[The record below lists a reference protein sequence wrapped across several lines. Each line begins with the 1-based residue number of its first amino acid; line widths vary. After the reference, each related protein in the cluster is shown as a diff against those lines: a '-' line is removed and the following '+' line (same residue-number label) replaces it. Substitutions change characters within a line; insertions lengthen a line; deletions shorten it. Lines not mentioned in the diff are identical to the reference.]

1 MLCFRP
7 GKFNDCIFWN
17 RQITPYFLQSWIL
30 RRILGKLFL
39 RHQVFRCKGSHLKP
53 LLIVLLHSSVIDVVK
68 QGASQSIVHRGTVKS
83 SESILHGVFGRR
95 MYLNVVLCFD
105 GKSDIWRKK
114 EEISKRKI
122 FSRTKMSIRALY
134 IAFVVLVSCVSL
146 GKSSSSFPAFFCHLH
161 AALCLARTIGGR
173 GGT

>member
-1 MLCFRP
+1 MIA
-7 GKFNDCIFWN
+7 IFEIG
-17 RQITPYFLQSWIL
+17 RLPLTFFLQSWLL

-68 QGASQSIVHRGTVKS
+68 QGASQSIVHIGTVKS
-83 SESILHGVFGRR
+83 SESIS
-95 MYLNVVLCFD
+95 YWKTQLNVVLCFD
-105 GKSDIWRKK
+105 GKIDIWRKK
-114 EEISKRKI
+114 EERSKRKI